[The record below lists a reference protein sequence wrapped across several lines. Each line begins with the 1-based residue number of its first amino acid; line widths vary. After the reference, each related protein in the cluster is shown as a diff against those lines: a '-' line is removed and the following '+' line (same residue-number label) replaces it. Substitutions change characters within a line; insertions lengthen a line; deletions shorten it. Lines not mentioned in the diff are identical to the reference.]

1 MRKFLSWVVVGV
13 VMASLF
19 VSGCV
24 TAPEQPGANNLGG
37 TRPAAGKL
45 RIGFSLATLKEERWQ
60 RDKQSMEEYA
70 TEMGIDLS
78 VVVAD
83 SDEGKQTNQVDNLLT
98 KGIDVLIIAPQ
109 NAQTAA
115 AMVEKAKAQG
125 VPVISYDRLIKS
137 DMLDLYVSHQAVKIG
152 EMQAEY
158 ALKNAPKG
166 NYIMVYGA
174 STDNNALILKVAQ
187 LKVLKPAL
195 DRGEIK
201 IVAEQ
206 HAKDWRPEEAQKIVE
221 NALTQNKN
229 EVVAVVAS
237 NDGTAGGSIEA
248 LAAQGLAGK
257 VLVTGQDADKSA
269 CQRIVEG
276 KQAMTIYKPIKP
288 LAKAA
293 LDAAV
298 KLAKKEKPET
308 NASIMAVNKEVPAFL
323 LPPQVADKA
332 NMASTVVKDGYQ
344 KMEDVYANVPK
355 DQWPK

>member
-1 MRKFLSWVVVGV
+1 MSRLLVVDDDIQMLSALETALRRKGHLVET
-13 VMASLF
+13 ASN
-19 VSGCV
+19 GI
-24 TAPEQPGANNLGG
+24 E
-37 TRPAAGKL
+37 AA
-45 RIGFSLATLKEERWQ
+45 
-60 RDKQSMEEYA
+60 
-70 TEMGIDLS
+70 
-78 VVVAD
+78 
-83 SDEGKQTNQVDNLLT
+83 
-98 KGIDVLIIAPQ
+98 
-109 NAQTAA
+109 
-115 AMVEKAKAQG
+115 
-125 VPVISYDRLIKS
+125 
-137 DMLDLYVSHQAVKIG
+137 
-152 EMQAEY
+152 
-158 ALKNAPKG
+158 
-166 NYIMVYGA
+166 
-174 STDNNALILKVAQ
+174 ALILKEAQ